1 MEARWWRSNLL
12 GCLEHELAG
21 EEEEMMRRHDLK
33 FVKEALEE
41 LDPAM
46 KGCEDEP
53 GYRTAIVL
61 LAALESGPNVEAL
74 SRFTGYSPEFIREI
88 AWRSVEAGLWT
99 DDDVCCEHWFTD
111 DGQVKGVAFWMDTLV
126 AEGLFVRRW
135 REEDGAY
142 RYWSKKH
149 APQLWISTG
158 KTLLR

>member
-1 MEARWWRSNLL
+1 M
-12 GCLEHELAG
+12 H
-21 EEEEMMRRHDLK
+21 RHDLK
-33 FVKEALEE
+33 FVNEAREE

-74 SRFTGYSPEFIREI
+74 SRFTGYSPEFVREI

-126 AEGLFVRRW
+126 APHPCRHHRASRW
-135 REEDGAY
+135 CDSAR
-142 RYWSKKH
+142 
-149 APQLWISTG
+149 
-158 KTLLR
+158 

>member
-1 MEARWWRSNLL
+1 MGARWWRSNLL
-12 GCLEHELAG
+12 GGKAR
-21 EEEEMMRRHDLK
+21 MRRHDLK

-61 LAALESGPNVEAL
+61 LAALELGPDAEAL
-74 SRFTGYSPEFIREI
+74 SRFTGYSPKFIRES

-99 DDDVCCEHWFTD
+99 DDDVCCDHWLAQ
-111 DGQVKGVAFWMDTLV
+111 DGQVRFVVFWMDTLV
-126 AEGLFVRRW
+126 AEGVLVRRW
-135 REEDGAY
+135 TEEDGAY

-149 APQLWISTG
+149 APQLRTFTEN
-158 KTLLR
+158 KLLQ